1 MIKVIQEDVDLSDLY
16 LKKLPDFLEDVI
28 VKSDFFCN
36 DNSLTSLK
44 GAPEKV
50 GRGFYCD
57 NNSLTSLEGS
67 PEKVGGDFSC
77 DNNSLTSLKGAP
89 EKVGGNFSCPYN
101 PLTSLEGLPKEIGG
115 NLWISFA
122 KGIYF
127 TEEEIRKVSNIK
139 GRICIITHQ
148 NS

>member
-1 MIKVIQEDVDLSDLY
+1 MIKVIQGNVDLSDLY

-28 VKSDFFCN
+28 VKGDFSCH
-36 DNSLTSLK
+36 
-44 GAPEKV
+44 
-50 GRGFYCD
+50 